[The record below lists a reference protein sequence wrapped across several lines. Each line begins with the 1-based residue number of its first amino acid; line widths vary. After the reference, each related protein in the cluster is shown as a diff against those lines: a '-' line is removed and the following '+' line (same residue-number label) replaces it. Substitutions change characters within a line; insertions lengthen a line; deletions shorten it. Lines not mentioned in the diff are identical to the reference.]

1 MTFVQP
7 ELGSFFIFN
16 SSFAVD
22 EEKNEEEKII
32 YFDPTNTDL
41 ESKLK
46 YVGLSEAL
54 INFSNKFN
62 QRNGCDSVYLEK
74 QRFSFYQPEN
84 GFWMVMIV
92 KNGYNIIHEEEKIN
106 KTKKNKDV
114 GNTSNN
120 LKNKEKEQYKSFELD
135 DNVIQTHL
143 KNCYKIFT
151 LLNGT
156 FEQIL
161 KNFSLKVLCFK
172 VANFLNEHLKKID
185 FKQNALENTLLP
197 LIYGIKPH
205 FFSSNV
211 FLEVQFL
218 LNTIQLEF
226 KDIKHYMFFD
236 NQRLVFSSMKNQDT
250 ITISSFIKMQLQEFI
265 KSNTKNNHKA
275 NNKNNNHNNKGSN
288 KRTPNSHS
296 TTDTN
301 DNNGDGNFQVESLNG
316 ILKRSKISTNLKY
329 FDDETHLNYVNMKK
343 QNIVL
348 SPNKIKQN
356 VKSNT
361 KNKNKQKN
369 KSNSANENY
378 LKTEMQLEIEKKRGN
393 ENGQKDHHYGYLIGP
408 ENLNEMSTAV
418 NSIKIYLGKKNKEYY
433 LILFKYKQY
442 YLTFIIPPIL
452 RHDLTFYSNLQNKLI
467 KLLQSFNRNLI
478 DSTLLNSNF
487 TNDENFIMYD
497 CSSNSV
503 IPYLDNESQ
512 SLNKTILKMYN
523 TLNTKYTIQKN
534 QAIIETLDG
543 IFQPSYKNTIG
554 ADFSIKSV
562 EIENTEIKIHIW
574 DTAGSER
581 YRAVTRSYFHGVSC
595 TVFVYDVS
603 SRKSFNDLKVWLEDC
618 RKSTDPNSVGILI
631 ANKIDLT
638 ERKIEREEGEVFA
651 EENDL
656 LYLETSAKTGE
667 NVEDIFMLGAKTVY
681 QRVQEGK
688 LEINQPM
695 IDSDDEDSDFY
706 QDKTNENKNNN
717 SSNCC

>member
-7 ELGSFFIFN
+7 ELGSLFIFN

-22 EEKNEEEKII
+22 EEKNEEEKIL
-32 YFDPTNTDL
+32 YFYPPNVNL

-84 GFWMVMIV
+84 GFWMVLIV
-92 KNGYNIIHEEEKIN
+92 KNGYFIINEEEI
-106 KTKKNKDV
+106 TKKNRNNKDV
-114 GNTSNN
+114 ENMSNN
-120 LKNKEKEQYKSFELD
+120 LKNRGKEQYKSFELD
-135 DNVIQTHL
+135 DNVIQAHL
-143 KNCYKIFT
+143 KNCYKIFR

-161 KNFSLKVLCFK
+161 HKFSLKVLCLK
-172 VANFLNEHLKKID
+172 VANFLNDHVQKID
-185 FKQNALENTLLP
+185 FKQNILENTLLP
-197 LIYGIKPH
+197 LIYGTKPH

-226 KDIKHYMFFD
+226 KDIKHYIFFD

-250 ITISSFIKMQLQEFI
+250 ITISSFIKIQLQEFM
-265 KSNTKNNHKA
+265 KSNNKKKHKFKNNNNENNKS
-275 NNKNNNHNNKGSN
+275 NNKNNSNINNNLPNTNNKKKN
-288 KRTPNSHS
+288 N
-296 TTDTN
+296 
-301 DNNGDGNFQVESLNG
+301 NNGNSKIKNNNGNSKKKNNND
-316 ILKRSKISTNLKY
+316 ILKRSKISTNSKY
-329 FDDETHLNYVNMKK
+329 FEDETKLNYANMKK

-348 SPNKIKQN
+348 SPKQTRKN
-356 VKSNT
+356 LKSNT

-378 LKTEMQLEIEKKRGN
+378 FKTEIQQEMERERERQKK
-393 ENGQKDHHYGYLIGP
+393 QKDHHYGYLIGP
-408 ENLNEMSTAV
+408 ENLNTMPTPV

-433 LILFKYKQY
+433 LVLFKYKQY

-452 RHDLTFYSNLQNKLI
+452 RHDLTFYSNLQKKLI

-478 DSTLLNSNF
+478 DSTLLNSHF
-487 TNDENFIMYD
+487 TNDENFILYD
-497 CSSNSV
+497 SSSNS
-503 IPYLDNESQ
+503 
-512 SLNKTILKMYN
+512 
-523 TLNTKYTIQKN
+523 
-534 QAIIETLDG
+534 
-543 IFQPSYKNTIG
+543 G
-554 ADFSIKSV
+554 ADFSIKSI

-595 TVFVYDVS
+595 TIFVYDVA
-603 SRKSFNDLKVWLEDC
+603 SRKSFNDLQVWLEDC

-631 ANKIDLT
+631 ANKIDLA

-688 LEINQPM
+688 LEISQPM

-706 QDKTNENKNNN
+706 QEKTNEKNNNNNNNN